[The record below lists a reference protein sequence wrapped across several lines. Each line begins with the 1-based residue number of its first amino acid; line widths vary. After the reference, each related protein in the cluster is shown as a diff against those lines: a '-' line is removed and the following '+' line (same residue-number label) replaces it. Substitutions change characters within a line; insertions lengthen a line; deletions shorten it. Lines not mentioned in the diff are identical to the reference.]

1 MQKRSKTYCSVHW
14 GTMSWWAIC
23 SGFGGP
29 VQSVHS
35 NSAGVTKYIHQA
47 SSTLEL
53 RTHPKCQAALS
64 AKEVGPGLLLRPQIA
79 DINARSRWVMS
90 MRWCKNTEQKQHEG
104 TRKDHRYEYP
114 SRFAAQFMAIAL
126 SKRRATDTRAPD
138 ILRARTSTDEVLVWG
153 RSPPGKFVDIAAIS
167 SAAGPK

>member
-1 MQKRSKTYCSVHW
+1 MCNLPIYFHLNYVCISTHLDPPSQLVTFAWQPKLLGQDKCCFRSHRRMQKESKTYWSVHW

-35 NSAGVTKYIHQA
+35 SFTYKHVASNSAGVTKYIHQA

-53 RTHPKCQAALS
+53 CTHPKCQAALS
-64 AKEVGPGLLLRPQIA
+64 AKEVGPGLLLRPQIV

-90 MRWCKNTEQKQHEG
+90 MRWC
-104 TRKDHRYEYP
+104 
-114 SRFAAQFMAIAL
+114 
-126 SKRRATDTRAPD
+126 
-138 ILRARTSTDEVLVWG
+138 
-153 RSPPGKFVDIAAIS
+153 
-167 SAAGPK
+167 

>member
-1 MQKRSKTYCSVHW
+1 MLFPKPPQDAKRIKNVLVSSLRYDEL
-14 GTMSWWAIC
+14 MSIC

-35 NSAGVTKYIHQA
+35 SFTYKHVASNSAGVTIYIHQA

-64 AKEVGPGLLLRPQIA
+64 AKEVGPGLLLRPQIV

-90 MRWCKNTEQKQHEG
+90 MR
-104 TRKDHRYEYP
+104 
-114 SRFAAQFMAIAL
+114 
-126 SKRRATDTRAPD
+126 
-138 ILRARTSTDEVLVWG
+138 
-153 RSPPGKFVDIAAIS
+153 
-167 SAAGPK
+167 